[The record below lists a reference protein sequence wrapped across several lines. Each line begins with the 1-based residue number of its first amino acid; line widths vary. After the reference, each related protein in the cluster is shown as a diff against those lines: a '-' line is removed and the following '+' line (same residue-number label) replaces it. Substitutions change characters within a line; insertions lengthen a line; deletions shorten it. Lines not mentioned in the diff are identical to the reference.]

1 MTPSAQRLLLRNIY
15 HLVVGDAADTRLRGV
30 DLLIDGPRIVDV
42 GHNLPRGEAELLDCS
57 TKLVVPGLVN
67 THHHMHQSLQRAV
80 PAVQNAGLFAWLSGL
95 YPIWQHLTADVVR
108 VGTQLAGAELLLT
121 GCTTTSDHHYLFP
134 PTLDADLVAVQ
145 LDAARELGLRF
156 CASRG
161 SMSVGQRGGG
171 LPPDAVVQ
179 DEEAILRGCELA
191 ASHHDPS
198 PLSMRRIAL
207 APCAPFSVSPALLAR
222 SAELARR
229 KGLRLHTHLAETTD
243 EERYCHE
250 RFGCRP
256 LALMERCGWLGEDVW
271 FAHAVHLDDA
281 ELALLARTRTGVAHC
296 PSSNMRLG
304 SGICRVPELLARGV
318 RVGLGVDGS
327 ASNDS
332 SDMVGELRNCLLL
345 HRVHG
350 GAGAMTV
357 PQVFAM
363 ATRGG
368 ASLLGWETI
377 GVLAAGWAADLAV
390 FEMDRLDYAGAL
402 SDPLAALLLC
412 GFSHQVHTTIVNG
425 RVVVRAGQL
434 TTLDER
440 ELRRHAQRLARQ
452 MLERA
457 GHDTRW
463 ML

>member
-1 MTPSAQRLLLRNIY
+1 MSTAGGRLLLRNIY
-15 HLVVGDAADTRLRGV
+15 HLVVGDVADTRLRDV
-30 DLLIDGPRIVDV
+30 DVLIDGPRIVDV
-42 GHNLPRGEAELLDCS
+42 GNNLPRGEAESIDCS
-57 TKLVVPGLVN
+57 TKLVLPGLVN
-67 THHHMHQSLQRAV
+67 AHHHMHQSLQRAL
-80 PAVQNAGLFAWLSGL
+80 PAVQNAGLFAWLTGL
-95 YPIWQHLTADVVR
+95 YPIWQHLTPEIVR
-108 VGTQLAGAELLLT
+108 VGTQLACAELLQT

-134 PTLDADLVAVQ
+134 PAFDADLVAVQ
-145 LDAARELGLRF
+145 FDAARELGMRF

-161 SMSVGQRGGG
+161 SMSVGQSKGG

-179 DEEAILRGCELA
+179 DEETILRSSERA
-191 ASHHDPS
+191 AALHDPS
-198 PLSMRRIAL
+198 PLSMRRVAL
-207 APCAPFSVSPALLAR
+207 APCAPFSVSPQLLTR

-229 KGLRLHTHLAETTD
+229 HGLRLHTHLAETVD
-243 EERYCHE
+243 EERYCRE

-281 ELALLARTRTGVAHC
+281 ELALLARTRTGVVHC
-296 PSSNMRLG
+296 ASSNMRLG
-304 SGICRVPELLARGV
+304 SGICRVPELLAQGV

-345 HRVHG
+345 HRVCG
-350 GAGAMTV
+350 GAGAITV
-357 PQVFAM
+357 PQVLAL

-377 GVLAAGWAADLAV
+377 GRLAADWAADLAI

-402 SDPLAALLLC
+402 SDPLGALMLC
-412 GFSHQVHTTIVNG
+412 GSSHQAHTTIVNG
-425 RVVVRAGQL
+425 KVVVRAGQL
-434 TTLDER
+434 VTIDEV
-440 ELRRHAQRLARQ
+440 ELRRKAQRLARQ